1 MDSKRYRNKS
11 LHMKINYQIVEL
23 QGSET
28 IRFELETAIKLHL
41 SQET

>member
-1 MDSKRYRNKS
+1 MDSKIQREKLTYEKGF
-11 LHMKINYQIVEL
+11 